1 MSEPTPEAPEQVT
14 ETPPETPSE
23 ATSEPETYSAEYV
36 KELRAEAAE
45 RRVKAKR
52 VDSANERL
60 VNAYAAQDGRLVNPA
75 ELTYSEA
82 LLDDDGLV
90 DPDKVSAAIGE
101 LVAAKPY
108 LANQRPPQPIA
119 QGVREDVPD
128 QPGLFSLLRDR
139 M

>member
-1 MSEPTPEAPEQVT
+1 MSEQAPEATEQT
-14 ETPPETPSE
+14 AETAPQAPSE
-23 ATSEPETYSAEYV
+23 DVSEPETYSADYV

-52 VDSANERL
+52 VDVANERL
-60 VNAYAAQDGRLVNPA
+60 ASAYAAKDGRLVDA
-75 ELTYSEA
+75 SELTFSDA
-82 LLDDDGLV
+82 MLDDDGLV
-90 DPDKVSAAIGE
+90 DPAKVSEAIDE
-101 LVAAKPY
+101 LLAAKPY
-108 LANQRPPQPIA
+108 LASQRPQQPIA